1 MPALTGAQYIERLKE
16 HPPNVVDRRGAG
28 EGCCVASGVPQQN
41 IRTMASLYDM
51 QYDPALHDEM
61 TYCSPTS
68 GEPVGL
74 SFIAPTNMEELEA
87 RGRMMFHWARANRG
101 HDGAQPRLH
110 ECYCGRLWV
119 CPGVLWSA

>member
-16 HPPNVVDRRGAG
+16 HPPNVWIDG
-28 EGCCVASGVPQQN
+28 ERVNDVVSHPAFRNN

-74 SFIAPTNMEELEA
+74 SFIAAYEY
-87 RGRMMFHWARANRG
+87 GRTGSPRAHDVPLGPGHRG

-110 ECYCGRLWV
+110 ERYCGRLRV